1 MTSPVFKF
9 PQPAE
14 LDITIIVVSFN
25 TREILLRCLG
35 SIKKHTQGISYEV
48 IVVDN
53 ASEDGTVNTVVE
65 LFPEVEL
72 ISNKDNRGFSAAN
85 NQGIIASKGRKIALL
100 NPDTLLTE
108 NSFKKIKD
116 FLEKHPDFS
125 ILGAGVVDKN
135 NKPYPIRL
143 WEDRPQD
150 AVLKI
155 LGKYNAE
162 NELTRMG
169 PKLAREAKVI
179 SGCCFVITRDLVE
192 SIGVMDEN
200 YFLYNEE
207 DDLCRR
213 ARKKGKKICF
223 YPETSVQHLLGQST
237 HQDSHRKKVIV
248 EAYQSNLYFYSKY
261 YSWGWNIIL
270 QFIYKSVF
278 LMGLLTSASRHLLGT
293 ANADDS
299 LSLKVK
305 LLLMPRRKVRVESV
319 N

>member
-9 PQPAE
+9 PKLAE
-14 LDITIIVVSFN
+14 LDITIIIVSFN
-25 TREILLRCLG
+25 TREILLSCLR
-35 SIKKHTQGISYEV
+35 SIKKHTQDISYEV

-53 ASEDGTVNTVVE
+53 ASEDGTVNAVVE
-65 LFPEVEL
+65 LFPEVEV
-72 ISNKDNRGFSAAN
+72 IANVNNRGFSAAN
-85 NQGIIASKGRKIALL
+85 NQGIMASKGKKIAFL

-125 ILGAGVVDKN
+125 ILGAGIVDEN
-135 NKPYPIRL
+135 NQPYPIRL
-143 WEDRPQD
+143 WEDRPQE
-150 AVLKI
+150 AALKI
-155 LGKYNAE
+155 LGKYNVE
-162 NELTRMG
+162 NELKRMG
-169 PKLAREAKVI
+169 PKLARETKVI

-192 SIGVMDEN
+192 SIGMMDEN

-237 HQDSHRKKVIV
+237 HQDRHRKKVII

-270 QFIYKSVF
+270 RFLYKAVF
-278 LMGLLTSASRHLLGT
+278 LAGLVTCVPKHFLGT

-305 LLLMPRRKVRVESV
+305 LLLMPRRKMKAERT